1 MKKLL
6 LTTTEA
12 YGKEIKNTISSSYD
26 NSKIIIN
33 FTDDTFLVL
42 EVTMAYDR
50 EAEIRAATELYY
62 ADFSIDK
69 LIKNGI
75 ISIKEIDELYI
86 KADKLRKENR
96 RIQFESLKEEFEK
109 EGNYESY
116 NK

>member
-12 YGKEIKNTISSSYD
+12 YGKEIKNTISSSYN
-26 NSKIIIN
+26 NSKIMIN

-42 EVTMAYDR
+42 EVTTNYQG
-50 EAEIRAATELYY
+50 ESEITPAIELHCI
-62 ADFSIDK
+62 AFSADK
-69 LIKNGI
+69 LAKNGI